1 MSTPWEP
8 NDTNGTND
16 DIGADSDDARSS
28 SGTSDTRAD
37 HPSPML
43 PKVDGAQSSDDV
55 LRDSVGLSVRNGGG
69 DDDTVRH
76 IPIVADGK
84 VHGRTEAVL
93 NEEAQT
99 PDIAGDADAPTA
111 AHVFDFDADDD
122 DADDAS
128 VDESIPYGT
137 SYVVPTDPATRRDVI
152 AHTHGPTSDAESD
165 ASDDAL
171 ISDELASDASVPHED
186 NDDVAQLDGGEGSV
200 DTAQDGVDEDIARER
215 KTLWRNAAIVG
226 VSVLA
231 VFGLGYIVSD
241 MRNGAS
247 EPSTI
252 PETSQTQILM
262 SSESEVIDEPVVA
275 DRDDNAVASTL
286 RLPGYV
292 SEVNSSSLAPSPE
305 ESVAPTRQSEQDASN
320 TPDAHGEGGAKEA
333 PSAPKQ
339 PSEPNT
345 QSDNS
350 APAQPSMSSP
360 APSADN
366 GGDKAPKRENTVI
379 NINESREVAPGVKVA
394 LSDPHLVKNV
404 GANRETL
411 ICANVAIANR
421 SGKDV
426 VYNADMWKVRTPKG
440 SDLFPPVVNIESKNF
455 VEGVV
460 QNNNA
465 IDAPLC
471 FIYQGL
477 GRYEFIYDDPN
488 MEGITTWRA
497 TF

>member
-1 MSTPWEP
+1 
-8 NDTNGTND
+8 
-16 DIGADSDDARSS
+16 
-28 SGTSDTRAD
+28 
-37 HPSPML
+37 ML

-55 LRDSVGLSVRNGGG
+55 LEGGTGLSVRNGGG
-69 DDDTVRH
+69 DDATVRH

-84 VHGRTEAVL
+84 VHGYTDPSPS
-93 NEEAQT
+93 T
-99 PDIAGDADAPTA
+99 DAAESAIDPDAPTA
-111 AHVFDFDADDD
+111 QHVFDVDAEDGADDD
-122 DADDAS
+122 ASDVS
-128 VDESIPYGT
+128 VDEGVPYGT
-137 SYVVPTDPATRRDVI
+137 SYVVPADPATQRDVI
-152 AHTHGPTSDAESD
+152 AHTHGPKPHVVSDTDNDAPVVDSSVSNAD
-165 ASDDAL
+165 ASYDDDGSAAEP
-171 ISDELASDASVPHED
+171 DDDGVVGD
-186 NDDVAQLDGGEGSV
+186 NTDSEG
-200 DTAQDGVDEDIARER
+200 TDGVDEDIVHER
-215 KTLWRNAAIVG
+215 KVLWRNAAIVG

-262 SSESEVIDEPVVA
+262 SSEPDVSDEPDGV
-275 DRDDNAVASTL
+275 DRDENAAASTL
-286 RLPGYV
+286 RLPAYV

-305 ESVAPTRQSEQDASN
+305 ESAAATREPQQGADSPSAAGKPSEV
-320 TPDAHGEGGAKEA
+320 KEA
-333 PSAPKQ
+333 PSGDKGAQTPDEQ
-339 PSEPNT
+339 E
-345 QSDNS
+345 S
-350 APAQPSMSSP
+350 APAQPSKS
-360 APSADN
+360 PSAQDAGDN
-366 GGDKAPKRENTVI
+366 DNPMPKRENTVI
-379 NINESREVAPGVKVA
+379 NINESREVAPGVKIA

-404 GANRETL
+404 GVNRETL
-411 ICANVAIANR
+411 LCANVAIANR
-421 SGKDV
+421 SGRDV